1 MEVVRVVPHYQSLF
15 CFPENNVILI
25 LSHKKL
31 VAPIGIYG
39 RRLTLATTIILYLPK
54 PVRAQLLFPVH
65 SGSSGAKTA
74 VPVHS
79 GSSGAKTAV
88 PAHSGSTGAK
98 TCQGTAALSRA

>member
-74 VPVHS
+74 VP
-79 GSSGAKTAV
+79 
-88 PAHSGSTGAK
+88 AHSGSTGAK